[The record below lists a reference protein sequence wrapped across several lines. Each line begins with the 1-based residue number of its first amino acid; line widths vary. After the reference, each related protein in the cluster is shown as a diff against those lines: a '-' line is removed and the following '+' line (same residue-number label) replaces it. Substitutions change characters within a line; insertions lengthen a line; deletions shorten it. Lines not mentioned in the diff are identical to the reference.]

1 MPYSKIFHVPTTI
14 LGLTPISSAQMYHD
28 LYHKIPYLHERV
40 TQLAPL
46 MDELDPYEPVRSF
59 VMYSHIW

>member
-1 MPYSKIFHVPTTI
+1 M
-14 LGLTPISSAQMYHD
+14 PISSSQMYHD

-46 MDELDPYEPVRSF
+46 MDELDPYEPVRNLASSF
-59 VMYSHIW
+59 KVIFKGI